1 MTVLSFKFEVMNN
14 CKEIG
19 MRKMIPFAVALCCVL
34 ISVPTEAQKGAV
46 WEYHTRESYDKVYV
60 ETLQAVTA
68 ARFIVRSEDKQQGTI
83 NAQLMGWGG
92 GEYAAALVVVGKEE
106 GGVFIRVMFTRRSGD
121 IGTGPK
127 RWAKDFG
134 GALKKALPDL
144 TVEERKQ

>member
-34 ISVPTEAQKGAV
+34 ISVPTEAQRGAV

>member
-1 MTVLSFKFEVMNN
+1 MFSFEFEVMKN
-14 CKEIG
+14 CKGIA
-19 MRKMIPFAVALCCVL
+19 MRKMIPLAVALCCVL
-34 ISVPTEAQKGAV
+34 ISVRTEAQKGAV
-46 WEYHTRESYDKVYV
+46 LEYHTHESYDKVWV

-68 ARFIVRSEDKQQGTI
+68 ARFIVRQENKEQGTI

-106 GGVFIRVMFTRRSGD
+106 NGVFIRVMFTRRSGD